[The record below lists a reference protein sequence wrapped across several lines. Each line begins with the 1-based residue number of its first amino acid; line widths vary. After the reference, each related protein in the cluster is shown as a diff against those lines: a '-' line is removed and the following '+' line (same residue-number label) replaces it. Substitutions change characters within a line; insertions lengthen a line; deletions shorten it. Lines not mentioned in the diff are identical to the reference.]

1 MTNKIEKFVQENREA
16 FDNAKPVRDLW
27 QDIRTEAVTP
37 APVKVFRMLTR
48 TQVAAAILVLLNAAV
63 IFYLFEYKQNST
75 AKSLPDTSQTE
86 QPAAPAY
93 EQQIDQIGKAVE
105 FRQARLKEIEKVNP
119 VLYKTFVQSLN
130 QLNSNYK
137 ELEKDLSTNP
147 NKEPLLEAMIQNLS
161 LQLELL
167 NQQLSIYQNLK
178 KKKNENVS
186 KNM

>member
-1 MTNKIEKFVQENREA
+1 MTNKIEEFVKENRA
-16 FDNAKPVRDLW
+16 LFDKEKPGSDLW
-27 QDIRTEAVTP
+27 KGIRTEP
-37 APVKVFRMLTR
+37 AAKQPAKIVRLFTR
-48 TQVAAAILVLLNAAV
+48 TQAAAALLVLLNAAV
-63 IFYLFEYKQNST
+63 ILYLFNYRHT
-75 AKSLPDTSQTE
+75 ATVVPAAGNVSTE
-86 QPAAPAY
+86 QASPPDY

-105 FRQARLKEIEKVNP
+105 FRQARLKEIEKSNP
-119 VLYKTFVQSLN
+119 VLYKTFIQALD

-137 ELEKDLSTNP
+137 ELETELFNNP

-178 KKKNENVS
+178 KKNNENLR